1 MFTCSG
7 RAYTIE
13 HASGDKTKHY
23 REMAC
28 IGLAITCVHW
38 LGLWLCGKACSAP
51 SASILCIL
59 TTGWWKI
66 HLYGINTQIGHLKH
80 SNWHPK
86 TVLAGRS
93 LISFHGDIQPGHI
106 FSHHSS
112 LILVS
117 LDGTYLSLVSICKHT
132 TPSVHLLQIFLPWG
146 ISMSVSPQLP
156 KAHIRTVC
164 LLLLMAEILH
174 QLRLVVYPIIFM
186 VYASQVVQDFF
197 HQWQAFNGFRG
208 IWLLSRDVCT
218 KSFIILV
225 QPDLSILD
233 GVLPKLKTYH
243 SPRKIKNEAFQ

>member
-1 MFTCSG
+1 MF
-7 RAYTIE
+7 
-13 HASGDKTKHY
+13 
-23 REMAC
+23 
-28 IGLAITCVHW
+28 IGWAF
-38 LGLWLCGKACSAP
+38 GFGKACSAP

-59 TTGWWKI
+59 TTGWSKK

-80 SNWHPK
+80 SNWDPK

-93 LISFHGDIQPGHI
+93 LISFHGDIQPGHM

-117 LDGTYLSLVSICKHT
+117 LDGTYLSLVSICKHNV
-132 TPSVHLLQIFLPWG
+132 SIQHHQCIYFRFFLPWG
-146 ISMSVSPQLP
+146 ISMSVSPQLL
-156 KAHIRTVC
+156 KGHLRTVC
-164 LLLLMAEILH
+164 LLPLMAEILH
-174 QLRLVVYPIIFM
+174 RLRLVVYPIIFI

>member
-13 HASGDKTKHY
+13 HASRDKTKHY

-93 LISFHGDIQPGHI
+93 LISFHGDIQPGHM

-117 LDGTYLSLVSICKHT
+117 LDGTYLSLVSICKHNVSIQHHQSFTSDFFALGYINVRITSASQSAYSHRLST
-132 TPSVHLLQIFLPWG
+132 TVDGWSPAPVEVGSLSHYFHGLCIPGGAGFLP
-146 ISMSVSPQLP
+146 SMTGL
-156 KAHIRTVC
+156 
-164 LLLLMAEILH
+164 
-174 QLRLVVYPIIFM
+174 
-186 VYASQVVQDFF
+186 
-197 HQWQAFNGFRG
+197 QWF
-208 IWLLSRDVCT
+208 
-218 KSFIILV
+218 
-225 QPDLSILD
+225 
-233 GVLPKLKTYH
+233 
-243 SPRKIKNEAFQ
+243 